1 MHSSAVARTRRLVVV
16 LGAVSVSL
24 IAGCKGT
31 LAAPGDMN
39 TSQAVVDIG
48 NMVVQLREENAQ
60 LQAQI
65 DSLRAVAAYQ
75 DTVVRQLAGAAGLQ
89 MRPPGMQTP

>member
-1 MHSSAVARTRRLVVV
+1 MPPFAVVRTRRLVVV
-16 LGAVSVSL
+16 VAAVAIPLLAACS
-24 IAGCKGT
+24 GT
-31 LAAPGDMN
+31 LVAPGDMT
-39 TSQAVVDIG
+39 TSQAVIDIG

-75 DTVVRQLAGAAGLQ
+75 DTVVRLLAGAAGLQ
-89 MRPPGMQTP
+89 MHPTATSAP

>member
-1 MHSSAVARTRRLVVV
+1 M
-16 LGAVSVSL
+16 
-24 IAGCKGT
+24 
-31 LAAPGDMN
+31 
-39 TSQAVVDIG
+39 VDIG

-89 MRPPGMQTP
+89 MRAPGMQQP

>member
-1 MHSSAVARTRRLVVV
+1 MPSFAVVRFRPLIVCA
-16 LGAVSVSL
+16 GAVL
-24 IAGCKGT
+24 LPLLAACKGT

-89 MRPPGMQTP
+89 MREPGMQQP